1 MPNSPPSTLARSSGT
16 WPMKPSSGCS
26 RQRRWCTLFVNL
38 LYNNCQSFVKYC
50 SVLSCTV
57 YVDLLYCYCQSIVQ
71 FFWLAMVNYHEVD
84 LKAAKR
90 KVIVIILVTLIFY
103 LFVYYDFR
111 WVTGDSLNKAC
122 CRGKPS
128 ANFMTV
134 QIPPQTNRGSKSGC
148 QWLIGEPILGVYSE
162 NSRYPF
168 RISFINDLNLFQI
181 LRCRWNQKE
190 LGSAQVLCKCGK
202 YLKNRM

>member
-1 MPNSPPSTLARSSGT
+1 M
-16 WPMKPSSGCS
+16 
-26 RQRRWCTLFVNL
+26 
-38 LYNNCQSFVKYC
+38 
-50 SVLSCTV
+50 V
-57 YVDLLYCYCQSIVQ
+57 YVDLLYCTCQSIVQ
-71 FFWLAMVNYHEVD
+71 FFWLAMVNYHEDD

-103 LFVYYDFR
+103 SFVYYDFR

-148 QWLIGEPILGVYSE
+148 QWLIGAPILGVYSQ

-168 RISFINDLNLFQI
+168 RIRS
-181 LRCRWNQKE
+181 
-190 LGSAQVLCKCGK
+190 VLLMTSTYSRFLDVDEIKK
-202 YLKNRM
+202 SWEVPKFYVNVVSI